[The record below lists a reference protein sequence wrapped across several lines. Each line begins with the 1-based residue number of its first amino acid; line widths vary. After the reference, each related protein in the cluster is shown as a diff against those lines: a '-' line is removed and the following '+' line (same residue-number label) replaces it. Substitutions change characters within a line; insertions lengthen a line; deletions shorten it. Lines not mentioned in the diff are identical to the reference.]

1 MHKMYHN
8 FFCCICCFS
17 LTVWISVTSFYYAY
31 LTIYL
36 QRLVTSM
43 MMCSCICSQRRGQRT
58 PSAVHQTALAFR
70 HWSSWQGWLD
80 KVQEGQ
86 AKLGESWKVSSSL
99 ERIKGHCWPYRHN
112 SWLSSQHYYLIDL
125 THFEVA
131 RSQLLSL
138 FAQLF
143 QPCLGQFVRLRHLLP
158 WIIDL
163 DPGHCDCIPWSRWWF
178 YFSCW
183 KAFAKSSSSHMLA
196 SKEWT
201 ASLAS
206 PAASDRVLQRSCWRS
221 QSSPSSMQDASA
233 SQLFLGICHATR
245 SSQSNQLV
253 LLLFLSLLE
262 TPFSAVYLGFENT
275 KLPLNLPQCH
285 N

>member
-8 FFCCICCFS
+8 FFCCIYCFS
-17 LTVWISVTSFYYAY
+17 LTVWISVTSFFYAY

-36 QRLVTSM
+36 QCLVTSM

-86 AKLGESWKVSSSL
+86 PKLGESLKVSSSL
-99 ERIKGHCWPYRHN
+99 ERIKGHRWPYCHN
-112 SWLSSQHYYLIDL
+112 SWLSSPGHNCCRCSRNCSSRVLDSSCVSDIC
-125 THFEVA
+125 
-131 RSQLLSL
+131 
-138 FAQLF
+138 
-143 QPCLGQFVRLRHLLP
+143 CLGSLILT
-158 WIIDL
+158 
-163 DPGHCDCIPWSRWWF
+163 GHCDCIPWSTWWF

-183 KAFAKSSSSHMLA
+183 KAFAKPSSSHMLA

-221 QSSPSSMQDASA
+221 QSSPSSMQDARA
-233 SQLFLGICHATR
+233 SELFLGICHATR

>member
-1 MHKMYHN
+1 
-8 FFCCICCFS
+8 
-17 LTVWISVTSFYYAY
+17 
-31 LTIYL
+31 
-36 QRLVTSM
+36 M

-80 KVQEGQ
+80 KVQKGQ
-86 AKLGESWKVSSSL
+86 PKLGESLKVSSSL

-163 DPGHCDCIPWSRWWF
+163 DPGHCDCIPCSTWWL

-233 SQLFLGICHATR
+233 SELFLGICHAMPCYKIKPVKPTCPP
-245 SSQSNQLV
+245 S
-253 LLLFLSLLE
+253 
-262 TPFSAVYLGFENT
+262 
-275 KLPLNLPQCH
+275 LPQPSWDALQCCLSGFRKH
-285 N
+285 EVAPESASVPQLTLRIPCLDQTQTHHIQPSKSLRHKI